1 METTSSQPDKTI
13 AAFIHLSTF
22 SKYLFPFGNFIFPL
36 IFWTAKQKDPFVD
49 HHGKQALNFQISIF
63 LYFILL
69 VCIGVAG
76 VIFWGVHFNLND
88 PFIISENYIS
98 TGHPN
103 NLISLFVFGAILG
116 LLFIGLFVLD
126 IVAVILA
133 TIKASE
139 GQLYNYPLT
148 INFISPTQVVKNQ
161 SKNEQFN
168 NIQNQ
173 TL

>member
-1 METTSSQPDKTI
+1 METSSLNPDKTV

-22 SKYLFPFGNFIFPL
+22 SKYFFPFGNFILPL

-49 HHGKQALNFQISIF
+49 HHGKQALNFQISMF

-76 VIFWGVHFNLND
+76 VIFWGVHFNLDD
-88 PFIISENYIS
+88 PFIISEDFIS
-98 TGHPN
+98 TGHPQ
-103 NLISLFVFGAILG
+103 NLISLFVFAAILG
-116 LLFIGLFVLD
+116 FLLLGLFVLD

-139 GQLYNYPLT
+139 GQLYKYPLT
-148 INFISPTQVVKNQ
+148 INFITPTQVGDNQ

>member
-1 METTSSQPDKTI
+1 METTSSHPDKTI

-49 HHGKQALNFQISIF
+49 HHGKQALNFQISMF

-76 VIFWGVHFNLND
+76 VVFWGVHFNLND

-98 TGHPN
+98 TGHPK
-103 NLISLFVFGAILG
+103 NLISLFVFAAILG
-116 LLFIGLFVLD
+116 LLLVGLFVLD
-126 IVAVILA
+126 FVAVILA

-139 GQLYNYPLT
+139 GQLYKYPLT
-148 INFISPTQVVKNQ
+148 INFIKPTQVGTNQ

>member
-36 IFWTAKQKDPFVD
+36 IFWTAKQNDPFVD
-49 HHGKQALNFQISIF
+49 HHGKQALNFQISMF

-76 VIFWGVHFNLND
+76 VIFWGVHFNLDD
-88 PFIISENYIS
+88 PLIISENYIS

-116 LLFIGLFVLD
+116 LLLVGLFVLD

-139 GQLYNYPLT
+139 GQLYKYPLT
-148 INFISPTQVVKNQ
+148 INFIRPTQVGNNQ

>member
-1 METTSSQPDKTI
+1 METTSSNPDKTV

-22 SKYLFPFGNFIFPL
+22 SKYFIPLGNFILPL

-49 HHGKQALNFQISIF
+49 HHGKQALNFQISMF

-76 VIFWGVHFNLND
+76 VIFWGVHFNLDD
-88 PFIISENYIS
+88 PFIISEDFIS
-98 TGHPN
+98 TGHPR

-116 LLFIGLFVLD
+116 FLLVGLFILD

-139 GQLYNYPLT
+139 GQLYKYPLT
-148 INFISPTQVVKNQ
+148 INFIKSTPVDQNQ

>member
-49 HHGKQALNFQISIF
+49 HHGKQALNFQISMF

-69 VCIGVAG
+69 VSIGVAG
-76 VIFWGVHFNLND
+76 VIFWGVHFNLGD

-98 TGHPN
+98 TGHPQ
-103 NLISLFVFGAILG
+103 NLISLFVFAAILG
-116 LLFIGLFVLD
+116 LLIIGLFILD

-139 GQLYNYPLT
+139 GQLYEYPLT
-148 INFISPTQVVKNQ
+148 INFIKPTQVGKNQ

>member
-49 HHGKQALNFQISIF
+49 HHGKQALNFQISMF

-88 PFIISENYIS
+88 PFIISDNYIS
-98 TGHPN
+98 TGHPQ
-103 NLISLFVFGAILG
+103 NLISLFVFAAILG
-116 LLFIGLFVLD
+116 LLLVGLFVLD
-126 IVAVILA
+126 FVAVILA

-139 GQLYNYPLT
+139 GQLYKYPLT
-148 INFISPTQVVKNQ
+148 INFIKPTQVGTNQ
-161 SKNEQFN
+161 SNNEQFN

>member
-22 SKYLFPFGNFIFPL
+22 SKYLFPFGNFILPL

-49 HHGKQALNFQISIF
+49 HHGKQALNFQISMF

-76 VIFWGVHFNLND
+76 VVFWGVHFNLND
-88 PFIISENYIS
+88 PFIISDNYIS
-98 TGHPN
+98 TGHPQ
-103 NLISLFVFGAILG
+103 NLISLFVFAAILG
-116 LLFIGLFVLD
+116 LLLVGLFVLD
-126 IVAVILA
+126 FVAVILA

-139 GQLYNYPLT
+139 GQLYKYPLT
-148 INFISPTQVVKNQ
+148 INFIKPTQVGTNQ
-161 SKNEQFN
+161 SNNEQFN

>member
-1 METTSSQPDKTI
+1 METSSSNPDKTV

-22 SKYLFPFGNFIFPL
+22 SKYFIPFGNFILPL

-49 HHGKQALNFQISIF
+49 HHGKQALNFQISMF
-63 LYFILL
+63 LYFIFLI
-69 VCIGVAG
+69 CIGIAG
-76 VIFWGVHFNLND
+76 VIFWGVHFNLDD
-88 PFIISENYIS
+88 PLIISEDFIS
-98 TGHPN
+98 AGHPQ
-103 NLISLFVFGAILG
+103 NLISLFVFAGVLG
-116 LLFIGLFVLD
+116 LLLSGLFILD
-126 IVAVILA
+126 IVSVILA

-139 GQLYNYPLT
+139 GEYYKYPLT
-148 INFISPTQVVKNQ
+148 INFITPTTVGNHQ

>member
-1 METTSSQPDKTI
+1 METTSSHPDKTV
-13 AAFIHLSTF
+13 AAFVHLSTF
-22 SKYLFPFGNFIFPL
+22 SKYLIPFGNFILPL
-36 IFWTAKQKDPFVD
+36 IFWTAKQRDPFVD
-49 HHGKQALNFQISIF
+49 HHGKQSLNFQISIF

-69 VCIGVAG
+69 VCIGIAG
-76 VIFWGVHFNLND
+76 VIFWGVHFNLED
-88 PFIISENYIS
+88 PFIISEDYIS
-98 TGHPN
+98 AGHPR
-103 NLISLFVFGAILG
+103 NLISLFVFIAILG

-139 GQLYNYPLT
+139 GQLYKYPLS
-148 INFISPTQVVKNQ
+148 INFIKSTSVEENQ

>member
-49 HHGKQALNFQISIF
+49 HNGKQALNFQISMF

-76 VIFWGVHFNLND
+76 VIFWGVHFNLDD

-103 NLISLFVFGAILG
+103 NLISLFAFATILG
-116 LLFIGLFVLD
+116 LLLIGLFVLD

-139 GQLYNYPLT
+139 GQLYKYPLT
-148 INFISPTQVVKNQ
+148 INFITPTTVGIHQ

-168 NIQNQ
+168 NNQNQ

>member
-49 HHGKQALNFQISIF
+49 HNGKQALNFQISMF

-76 VIFWGVHFNLND
+76 VIFWGVHFNLED

-103 NLISLFVFGAILG
+103 NLISLFVFAAILG
-116 LLFIGLFVLD
+116 FLFIGLFVLD

-139 GQLYNYPLT
+139 GQLYKYPLT
-148 INFISPTQVVKNQ
+148 INFIRPTQVGKNQ

>member
-1 METTSSQPDKTI
+1 METKSSNPDKTV
-13 AAFIHLSTF
+13 ASFIHLSTF
-22 SKYLFPFGNFIFPL
+22 SKYFIPFGNFILPL
-36 IFWTAKQKDPFVD
+36 ILWTAKQKDPFVD
-49 HHGKQALNFQISIF
+49 HHGRQALNFQISMF
-63 LYFILL
+63 LYFIFL

-76 VIFWGVHFNLND
+76 VIFWGVHFNLNG
-88 PFIISENYIS
+88 PLIISEDFIS
-98 TGHPN
+98 AGNPK
-103 NLISLFVFGAILG
+103 NLISLFVFAAVLG
-116 LLFIGLFVLD
+116 LLLLGLFMLD

-139 GQLYNYPLT
+139 GKLFKYPFT
-148 INFISPTQVVKNQ
+148 INFITPTEVGHHQ

>member
-49 HHGKQALNFQISIF
+49 HNGKQALNFQISMF

-76 VIFWGVHFNLND
+76 VIFWGVHFNLED

-103 NLISLFVFGAILG
+103 NLISLFVFAAILG

-139 GQLYNYPLT
+139 GQLYKYPLT
-148 INFISPTQVVKNQ
+148 INFIRPTQVGKNQ

>member
-1 METTSSQPDKTI
+1 METTSSQPDKTV

-49 HHGKQALNFQISIF
+49 HHGKQALNFQISMF

-69 VCIGVAG
+69 VCIGIAG
-76 VIFWGVHFNLND
+76 VIFWGVHFNLSE
-88 PFIISENYIS
+88 PFIISNNYIS

-103 NLISLFVFGAILG
+103 NLISLFIFAAILG

-126 IVAVILA
+126 IVAIILA

-139 GQLYNYPLT
+139 GQLYTYPLT
-148 INFISPTQVVKNQ
+148 INFIRPTQVGKNP

>member
-22 SKYLFPFGNFIFPL
+22 SKYLFPFGNFILPL

-49 HHGKQALNFQISIF
+49 HHGKQALNFQISMF

-76 VIFWGVHFNLND
+76 VIFWGVHFNLED

-103 NLISLFVFGAILG
+103 NLISLFVFAAILG
-116 LLFIGLFVLD
+116 FLFIGLFVLD

-139 GQLYNYPLT
+139 GQLYKYPLT
-148 INFISPTQVVKNQ
+148 INFIRPTQVGKNQ